1 METERAQR
9 TKTTLVVG
17 STGKTGRWVVERLE
31 ARGLPVRVGSRSGEP
46 PFDWEDEATWA
57 PALRDVGAVYVTY
70 YPDLAAPGAANAVRS
85 FAELA
90 VESGVRRLVLLSG
103 RGEEEA
109 RRAELAVQ
117 GVDAEWTIVRS
128 SFFSQNFSESFFLE
142 PILGGELALP
152 VDGVAEPFVDA
163 EDIADVA
170 VAALTVDGHA
180 GQLYEL
186 TGPRLLT
193 FAEAVEEISLASGR
207 EIRYVPVSVEQFAS
221 ALSRDRVP
229 SEVVELLTYLFTE
242 VLDGRNARLTDGV
255 RRALG
260 RKPRDFA
267 DYAREAAA
275 TGVWDGGPLVTSGR
289 LG

>member
-9 TKTTLVVG
+9 AKTTLVVG
-17 STGKTGRWVVERLE
+17 GTGKTGRRVVERLE

-170 VAALTVDGHA
+170 VAALTEDGHA